1 MKRTTKHR
9 KKSFSKSRQNRYKP
23 RRNRKMRGG

>member
-1 MKRTTKHR
+1 MKQSMKYR
-9 KKSFSKSRQNRYKP
+9 KKSFGKKRNNRNKT